1 MKIMGWWIQGV
12 SRVSEDGVREV
23 EVELGGGGG
32 VRGWRWS

>member
-1 MKIMGWWIQGV
+1 MEVELGDGG
-12 SRVSEDGVREV
+12 GVREV